1 MINRLNKNIMEEVEL
16 NLEEELQKM
25 EDVYQSFEEE
35 RERVIQETIQ
45 EKKSTI

>member
-1 MINRLNKNIMEEVEL
+1 MEEVEL